1 MQTTISNESITFI
14 MTDASLQEKILEGLN
29 EYQQANLT
37 FHVVHTHEEI
47 RSCLELQ
54 QKEAKK
60 YSSQQSKYIWV
71 IDERDQKLAKD
82 ILSFGQAS
90 IIAKESSCL
99 IKSMDQAI
107 KHYPCLDLPFQ
118 QDILMTVYRNNKPKQ
133 KEDLTICL
141 DSYKEFNRTEKDIIY
156 YLLQGKTA
164 EQIAEQTYN
173 SVHTINNNIVK
184 IKRKLNVKSKV
195 EIITHFVKKNRS

>member
-1 MQTTISNESITFI
+1 MHTTTQKESITFI
-14 MTDASLQEKILEGLN
+14 TTDASLQTKIIEGLN
-29 EYQQANLT
+29 EYQQNELT
-37 FHVVHTHEEI
+37 FRVIHNPEDVRT
-47 RSCLELQ
+47 CLELL
-54 QKEAKK
+54 QKKTKK
-60 YSSQQSKYIWV
+60 YSSQQKKYIWV
-71 IDERDQKLAKD
+71 ISEEEQDLAKE
-82 ILSFGQAS
+82 ILSYGQAS

-118 QDILMTVYRNNKPKQ
+118 KGILAMVYRNNKPKRT
-133 KEDLTICL
+133 EDLTISL
-141 DSYKEFNRTEKDIIY
+141 DSHSEFNQTEKDIIY

-184 IKRKLNVKSKV
+184 IKRKLNVRSKV
-195 EIITHFVKKNRS
+195 EIITHFVKKNRR

>member
-1 MQTTISNESITFI
+1 MHTTTQKESITFI
-14 MTDASLQEKILEGLN
+14 MTDASLQSKIIKGLIK
-29 EYQQANLT
+29 YQEAELT
-37 FHVVHTHEEI
+37 FHVMNNHEEI
-47 RSCLELQ
+47 RACLELQ
-54 QKEAKK
+54 QKETKK
-60 YSSQQSKYIWV
+60 YSSQQSKYIW
-71 IDERDQKLAKD
+71 IIGEEDQRLAKD
-82 ILSFGQAS
+82 ILSYGQAS

-99 IKSMDQAI
+99 IKSMNQAI

-118 QDILMTVYRNNKPKQ
+118 KDILETVYRNNKPRKI
-133 KEDLTICL
+133 EDLTL
-141 DSYKEFNRTEKDIIY
+141 SLASYKEFNQTEKDIIY

-195 EIITHFVKKNRS
+195 EIITHFVKQNKK